1 MADYLTHGL
10 ILSFIYFQLAILV
23 IVLSNILIL
32 HRAQK
37 HQQPDTWPSVSI
49 LVPARNEE
57 KSIRN
62 CVRSLLEQDYP
73 SYDVTILDDQSSDS
87 TPAILE
93 QMAIEHPQ
101 LKVVAG
107 TPPQKGFSGKNW
119 ACTQLANYAQGD
131 LLLFT
136 DADTIFNQKAL
147 KQLVSGMLGEKADL
161 LTGLPHQQLGSWG
174 ERFFVPFFSWAILCF
189 VPLWLAY
196 RNRLPGLSS
205 AVGQMMLFNR
215 HAYFKIG
222 GHENLGLVIVEDLE
236 LARRIKAAG
245 FRWRVMNITDMVAC
259 RMYCSSKDA
268 FAGFSKNL
276 FACFGFRLLPFLFA
290 YIWLG
295 LLFLEPFFILATK
308 LLGIAQTASLIEL
321 GVCIGLSFM
330 VWCLPYIELGFPPLL
345 SLLYPITMIANEVVA
360 LKSLIDSVRGRL
372 SWKGRLLTSQ
382 KWKWL

>member
-23 IVLSNILIL
+23 IVISNILIL
-32 HRAQK
+32 HRAKK
-37 HQQPDTWPSVSI
+37 HLQPDTWPSVSI

-57 KSIRN
+57 KNIGN
-62 CVRSLLEQDYP
+62 CVWSLLEQDYP
-73 SYDVTILDDQSSDS
+73 SYDVIVLDDQSSDS

-93 QMAIEHPQ
+93 QMALEHPQ
-101 LKVVAG
+101 LKFVAG
-107 TPPQKGFSGKNW
+107 IPPQKGFSGKNW
-119 ACTQLANYAQGD
+119 ACAQLANCAQGD

-136 DADTIFNQKAL
+136 DADTIFNPKAL
-147 KQLVSGMLGEKADL
+147 KQLVASMLGEKADL

-174 ERFFVPFFSWAILCF
+174 ERLFVPFFSWAILCF

-196 RNRLPGLSS
+196 RTRLPGLSS

-222 GHENLGLVIVEDLE
+222 GHEKLGLAFVEDLE

-245 FRWRVMNITDMVAC
+245 FRWRVMNITDIVGC
-259 RMYCSSKDA
+259 RMYWSSKEA

-276 FACFGFRLLPFLFA
+276 FACFDFRLLPFLFA

-308 LLGIAQTASLIEL
+308 LLGIAPTASPIEL
-321 GVCIGLSFM
+321 GVCISLSLL
-330 VWCLPYIELGFPPLL
+330 VWCLAYFELGFPPLL
-345 SLLYPITMIANEVVA
+345 SLIYPITMIANEVVA
-360 LKSLIDSVRGRL
+360 LKSLVDSLRGRL
-372 SWKGRLLTSQ
+372 TWKGRQLTSP